1 MATLG
6 SSSNQIA
13 PATLFISD
21 LHLSATEPQITNTF
35 FYFLD
40 HIAIDADA
48 LYILGDFFESYIGDD
63 DHNAF
68 VTSITNALAHFTR
81 SGIPVFIMHGNRDFL
96 IGKLFEKNAGVVLI
110 PDPTVITLYDQ
121 KILLM
126 HGDSLCTDDK
136 SHQRF
141 RKITRNSIIQ
151 KIFLSLPISFRQKF
165 TTQLR
170 DESIQQNQTKSVTIM
185 DVNENTVNKA
195 LKASRAEKIIHGHT
209 HRPMLSEKRIVLDA
223 WHDHGNYL
231 KVSRDGKMALI
242 DIPF

>member
-6 SSSNQIA
+6 SSANEIKPS
-13 PATLFISD
+13 TLFISD
-21 LHLSATEPQITNTF
+21 LHLTVSAPEITNTF

-40 HIAIDADA
+40 HIAIHADA

-63 DHNAF
+63 DNNVF

-141 RKITRNSIIQ
+141 RKITRNTLIQ
-151 KIFLSLPISFRQKF
+151 KIFLSLPITFRQKF
-165 TTQLR
+165 ATQLR
-170 DESIQQNQTKSVTIM
+170 DESMQQNQTKSLAIM
-185 DVNENTVNKA
+185 DVNENAVNKA
-195 LKASRAEKIIHGHT
+195 LKASEAEIIIHGHT
-209 HRPMLSEKRIVLDA
+209 HRPMVTEKRIVLDA
-223 WHDHGNYL
+223 WHAHGNYL
-231 KVSRDGKMALI
+231 KVGKDGKVALI